1 MRFNSNYDFAKSFQ
15 RNRRDGSRNK
25 KKSFFSETIFF
36 ADEAK
41 PAADETKV
49 RIRKKEMYRLPSE
62 IIKRETE
69 RNKNRCTYKD

>member
-1 MRFNSNYDFAKSFQ
+1 MEA
-15 RNRRDGSRNK
+15 GIK
-25 KKSFFSETIFF
+25 KIFFSETIFF

-69 RNKNRCTYKD
+69 RNKNRCTHKD